1 MKSKKTNAKRQVV
14 SHTVQP
20 VVGPELT
27 GITLKFNSGR
37 VELTVEEAKSLY
49 ASLDSIFGPKYFPPL
64 IIIPPAQQAARWKS
78 CYHELIM
85 AVGNK
90 YDGESRHETAL
101 RYIRQAEA
109 VGSTPCESNPT
120 VDPRP
125 TGKGEKE

>member
-49 ASLDSIFGPKYFPPL
+49 AALDSIFGPKYFPPP
-64 IIIPPAQQAARWKS
+64 IIIPPIQPSEPSYPQYPQVTWTTRYDTTTGA
-78 CYHELIM
+78 CHE
-85 AVGNK
+85 
-90 YDGESRHETAL
+90 
-101 RYIRQAEA
+101 
-109 VGSTPCESNPT
+109 
-120 VDPRP
+120 
-125 TGKGEKE
+125 